1 VNPIAFVFPG
11 QGSQFSGMGRELA
24 EAFPASREVFDAADR
39 ALDAP
44 LSQLC
49 FAGSAEQLALT
60 ENTQP
65 AILTVSVAALRVLEQ
80 KGIRPGAVAGHS
92 LGEYSAHVAAG
103 TLDFDDAVRVVRLRG
118 RFMQQAV
125 EVGHGAMAAVLGL
138 ERETVE
144 RACREAA
151 QSEVVSPANY
161 NGPAQVVIA
170 GHTAAVER
178 ASAACRQSG
187 AKRVVPLPVSAP
199 FHCALMQPAAE
210 RLRDELER
218 LRFKDPQIP
227 VYTNVDAVA
236 VHRGDAARDALVRQ
250 VASPVLWQDLAQAM
264 LDAGVDTFVEVG
276 PGSVLSG
283 LVRRLRKGVRVYP
296 VGDPAG
302 LERAVAELGED

>member
-11 QGSQFSGMGRELA
+11 QGSQFPGMGRELA

-80 KGIRPGAVAGHS
+80 EGIRPSAVAGHS

-125 EVGHGAMAAVLGL
+125 QVGHGAMAAVLGL
-138 ERETVE
+138 ERDTVE

-210 RLRDELER
+210 RLCDELGR
-218 LRFKDPQIP
+218 LEFKDPQIP

-250 VASPVLWQDLAQAM
+250 VAAPVLWQDLAQAM
-264 LDAGVDTFVEVG
+264 LDAGVETFVEVG

-283 LVRRLRKGVRVYP
+283 LVRRLRKGVHVYP

-302 LERAVAELGED
+302 LERAVAELGKD